1 MVFKRLE
8 SAQARWCADKG
19 PHLLS
24 LIRAGTR
31 FENSNLIE
39 RPDESGG
46 DQHVALHADPP
57 LLTIP
62 R

>member
-39 RPDESGG
+39 RPANQEAISTS
-46 DQHVALHADPP
+46 HYTPIH
-57 LLTIP
+57 
-62 R
+62 RS